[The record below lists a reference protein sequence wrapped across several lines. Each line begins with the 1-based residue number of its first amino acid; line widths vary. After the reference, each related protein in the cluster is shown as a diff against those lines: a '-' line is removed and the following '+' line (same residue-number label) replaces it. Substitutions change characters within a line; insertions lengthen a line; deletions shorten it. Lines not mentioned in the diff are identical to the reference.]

1 MKFVKI
7 QKNKEP
13 VIECDELDND
23 VLVYRLNVEV
33 SNHLQIK
40 IKENQY
46 AILIEQGKVNAV
58 CNEVR
63 NI

>member
-7 QKNKEP
+7 QKNNDS
-13 VIECDELDND
+13 VIECNELDND

-33 SNHLQIK
+33 TNHLQIE